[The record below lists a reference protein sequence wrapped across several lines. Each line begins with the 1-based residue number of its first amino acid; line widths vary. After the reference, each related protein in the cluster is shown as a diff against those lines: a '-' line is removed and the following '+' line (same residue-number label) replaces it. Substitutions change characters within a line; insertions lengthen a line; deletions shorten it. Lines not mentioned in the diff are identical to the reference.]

1 MIIRRLGF
9 ALVFAL
15 LLTSLPA
22 SATCG
27 GGGGGG
33 NGGVMPGLGGDAPL
47 VYRVAWKVLSQ
58 GAARP
63 QTPLAV
69 YWLPDTPDEARK
81 SPLQTSRSLTMA
93 GQRCVSMAIVPSDNQ
108 PLREALKAT
117 AGSPVVVVAAA
128 DGAEVGRAPA
138 GDVKAVEKLLS
149 KALDDR
155 ETALEA
161 LLAGADEKAAGDR
174 DGAIAADQ

>member
-1 MIIRRLGF
+1 MTIRRLAF
-9 ALVFAL
+9 ALAVAL

-33 NGGVMPGLGGDAPL
+33 NGGVMPGLGGGNDAPL

-117 AGSPVVVVAAA
+117 AGSPVVVVATG
-128 DGAEVGRAPA
+128 DGAEAGRAPA
-138 GDVKAVEKLLS
+138 SDVKAVEKLLS

-161 LLAGADEKAAGDR
+161 LL
-174 DGAIAADQ
+174 DGAEKKASGD